1 MINRHTLAKS
11 NTFFDVVPIAF
22 YEVVLTFTSIKLP
35 TVNTFRRIETQ
46 EAYLAMLSWFLGVLM
61 FETL

>member
-11 NTFFDVVPIAF
+11 NTFFDVLPIAF

-46 EAYLAMLSWFLGVLM
+46 EAYLAS
-61 FETL
+61 

>member
-22 YEVVLTFTSIKLP
+22 YEVVLTFTSIKPECIWFYMGAFDPLRLE
-35 TVNTFRRIETQ
+35 FCIE
-46 EAYLAMLSWFLGVLM
+46 
-61 FETL
+61 